1 MVGNKA
7 VHLIWRGWGVKS
19 IIQSFMPIQVIVRLL
34 IAVLFNEVWTQ
45 LGGGGIEMS
54 DGSWFAAR
62 QVSTALSATNA
73 MQ

>member
-1 MVGNKA
+1 M
-7 VHLIWRGWGVKS
+7 HLIWRGLGVES

-34 IAVLFNEVWTQ
+34 ITVLFNEAWAQ

-54 DGSWFAAR
+54 DGGWFAAT
-62 QVSTALSATNA
+62 QVSTALLATNA